1 MNLKRNFIYNLLY
14 QILIIFLPIVTIPYV
29 SRVLGPQGVGKF
41 SYTLSYSQYFIL
53 FGMLGISLYGSRQI
67 AYIKNDKEILSRE
80 FSNIYLLQFLCTSIA
95 LIIYLILFVIINNQD
110 SRILYLIQGIT
121 VLASVFDISWF
132 FIGYEDMKSVVL
144 RNTLFKIIGIIC
156 IFLFVKEKN
165 DLFMYAIILSISN
178 FLGQLVMWL
187 NLKGKIN
194 FYKPKFSEMKKHFS
208 PTIGLFI
215 SQLAIQIYT
224 LLDKTMLGLITTAE
238 QVGLYDNSQKTLKLA
253 LTIITSLGVVMMP
266 RMSSLYS
273 EGKIDELKRLIY
285 KAFKFVNIMVFP
297 MVLGLIVISN
307 SFSLWFYG
315 QEFNGIGLLLRTG
328 SLILIFIGWSNIL
341 GIQVMLPMKKEKEFT
356 KSVVIGAIINFIL
369 NLILINNL
377 YSLGTT
383 ISSVIAEAS
392 VTVSQIYFLRDFINL
407 KEILKTIIKPA
418 ISSVIMF
425 FILVGI
431 MPIFE
436 IGIIYTF
443 IEVIIG
449 ASVYFIALYLMK
461 EELLLEAINLMKF
474 KILKKGDIVY
484 EKI

>member
-144 RNTLFKIIGIIC
+144 RNTLFKIVGIIC
-156 IFLFVKEKN
+156 ILLFVKEKN
-165 DLFMYAIILSISN
+165 DLFIYAIILSISN

-273 EGKIDELKRLIY
+273 EGKIEELKRLIY

-383 ISSVIAEAS
+383 ISSVIAEIS

-418 ISSVIMF
+418 LSSVIMF
-425 FILVGI
+425 FILVEI

-474 KILKKGDIVY
+474 KILKKGGYCI
-484 EKI
+484 